1 MPSGYSSTRLGQKRH
16 RGEVLVQRHVYIL
29 RQLPLR
35 QLPLRQRRSCHSAS
49 GASPMLDELLS
60 STLEELREKVRQ
72 GAEPT
77 AEPAVAKAEA
87 SARCEEALRFFAG
100 SHAFLGTMSDSR
112 YSHMPCRVDNYVSEK
127 QMWAVTLMV
136 QPDAAAR
143 RRNILVRG
151 EKLLFNHWAAPA
163 HEGVPL
169 PEHLRLGAA
178 SVSGNPEGDAG
189 RGIYCRREVGWD
201 RLNKN
206 TSEPS
211 TYLHTVLGCPIRP
224 SVRQERQGL
233 ETRSELTVHVVC

>member
-1 MPSGYSSTRLGQKRH
+1 
-16 RGEVLVQRHVYIL
+16 
-29 RQLPLR
+29 
-35 QLPLRQRRSCHSAS
+35 
-49 GASPMLDELLS
+49 MLDELLS

-77 AEPAVAKAEA
+77 AEPAAAKAEA

-178 SVSGNPEGDAG
+178 GVSGNPEGDAG

-206 TSEPS
+206 TPEPS
-211 TYLHTVLGCPIRP
+211 TYAHTVLGCPIRP
-224 SVRQERQGL
+224 SVSAGTAGPGNAL
-233 ETRSELTVHVVC
+233 